1 MRLILDTNLWIS
13 FLISSKY
20 EKLDELLFNEKCKL
34 LFSQELLEEF
44 VTVAKRPKLKKYIS
58 RDELEDLLETI
69 DEVAEIVNVTS
80 EISQCRDPKDNFL
93 LSLAIDGKADFLL
106 TGDKDLLVLKKIGNT
121 EIKTIS
127 EFFDIIDSWRLL

>member
-20 EKLDELLFNEKCKL
+20 ERLDYLLFNQKCKL

-44 VTVAKRPKLKKYIS
+44 VAVAKRPKLRKYIS

-69 DEVAEIVNVTS
+69 DEVADFVNVASNIS
-80 EISQCRDPKDNFL
+80 ECRDPKDNFL
-93 LSLAIDGKADFLL
+93 LSLAVDGKADYLL
-106 TGDKDLLVLKKIGNT
+106 TGDKDLLVLKKIGET
-121 EIKTIS
+121 KIRTLS
-127 EFFDIIDSWRLL
+127 EFFDIVDS

>member
-20 EKLDELLFNEKCKL
+20 EKLDELLFNQKCKL
-34 LFSQELLEEF
+34 IFSQELLEEF
-44 VTVAKRPKLKKYIS
+44 VTVAKRPKLRKYIS

-69 DEVAEIVNVTS
+69 DEVAEFVNVTS
-80 EISQCRDPKDNFL
+80 EISESRDPKDNFL
-93 LSLAIDGKADFLL
+93 LSLAVDGKADYLL
-106 TGDKDLLVLKKIGNT
+106 TGDKDLLVLKEFGNT

-127 EFFDIIDSWRLL
+127 EFFDIIDS